1 MRLQDD
7 CIQDG
12 ALQIHGPR
20 VSEKIQGWRYQLG
33 GEGKPV
39 RSRQN
44 IGIVFMEHSMALPD
58 NDLEASA
65 AECWLFPYGIP
76 FSIASC

>member
-12 ALQIHGPR
+12 ALQVHGPG

-33 GEGKPV
+33 GQGKPV
-39 RSRQN
+39 RVRQN
-44 IGIVFMEHSMALPD
+44 IGIAFMGYPMALPD

-65 AECWLFPYGIP
+65 EECWLFPCGNP
-76 FSIASC
+76 FSIESC